1 MGIVGIIANPYSSK
15 DIRRLTGSARVV
27 TDWEKVNVLR
37 RIIIGIQS
45 LGTNSIVAMDDSAH
59 LVKRSFNYPGIT
71 IPVEFLDQPIMG
83 NANDTLV
90 ASQNMAE
97 KEIDV
102 LISLGGDGTNR
113 MIAKGFDQHNILP
126 VSTGTNN
133 VFPYDL
139 EGTHI
144 GVCAGLIASHKVNA
158 SDCTT
163 TSKQIVVTLENGDK
177 DLALVDLAISTAS
190 FVASRAIW
198 DFNDLDEVFLTR
210 CELLDLGLASVGAR
224 IQPIG
229 VKDDYGLAYKISKSD
244 TTTRRKILS
253 PIGPGTVQEVPLSEW
268 SLISQNEVI
277 TRDISKC
284 TLAFDGEREIQI
296 SGNQQVQIE
305 LIRQG
310 PHIVDVGGCL
320 QLAADKGVFDLG

>member
-15 DIRRLTGSARVV
+15 DIRRLTGSARIV

-45 LGTNSIVAMDDSAH
+45 LDIDGIVAMDDSSH
-59 LVKRSFNYPGIT
+59 LVRRSINYPGIN
-71 IPVEFLDQPIMG
+71 IPVEFLEQNILG

-90 ASQNMAE
+90 ASQKMAE
-97 KEIDV
+97 MKVDV

-113 MIAKGFDQHNILP
+113 MISKGFDQHTILP

-144 GVCAGLIASHKVNA
+144 GICAGLIATQKIDYSQ
-158 SDCTT
+158 CTVP
-163 TSKQIVVTLENGDK
+163 SKQILVTLENGDT
-177 DLALVDLAISTAS
+177 DLALVDLAISNAN

-224 IQPIG
+224 LRKIQIE
-229 VKDDYGLAYKISKSD
+229 DDYGLAYQIAKGKEVSH
-244 TTTRRKILS
+244 KILS
-253 PIGPGTVQEVPLSEW
+253 PIGPGTIQQVLVSGWDIIEIGKP
-268 SLISQNEVI
+268 I
-277 TRDISKC
+277 TRNISRC

-296 SGNQQVQIE
+296 TQAQDVQIE
-305 LIRQG
+305 LIRKG
-310 PHIVDVGGCL
+310 PYIVDVAKCLEKAAEQGG
-320 QLAADKGVFDLG
+320 FDLA